1 MPDQPE
7 RKQKPADHQGG
18 PKPTQDRQ
26 AAPRFDIPQQGPAHL
41 PSAPAPKAKDTGT
54 SRTAS
59 SPELRRSSAANTQ
72 QRTSITPGDDMRNWL
87 NRIDRSQV
95 APDEDDVRPQE
106 PETANLP
113 AIVGHDVARIS
124 NDLADTANVNPEWHQ
139 LTNMPGF
146 KDAAIRKIGK
156 DIFKMF
162 TNTPHEDILTIAN
175 LQGSG
180 NPNSENEIRAVV
192 GWLQQNA
199 DELPESEL
207 DYGHVIPGYGNQ
219 VRVKEFRTENTRF
232 HVVRDPMGHYI
243 YAYPEADAVQHGDGE
258 PTHDE
263 FGAPLLPST
272 QKRLREETDMSKF
285 STISEQIRYFTSKLE
300 NLQEQVVEETLNW
313 ELLESVLDESSL
325 SKMIGNT
332 AGGQSLVR
340 YLHRQHQLGNAANYE
355 EVPERLHAQSIKADK
370 DNFAIIVGT
379 NGVAGVKPL
388 AADWDRSRTPER
400 DNTMRY
406 VLVWATG
413 DQGAESEI
421 QKFRLGRRDATG
433 GASGLEGGAPNLFQ
447 VLRDRIGSTVSVY
460 RAVKAV
466 ERSKMA
472 TRAGYKQEAIPT
484 DEQIGAKLKPVLS
497 KLLQQTV
504 GQLGPRIQRL
514 AQAGNYDAVEKLT
527 RAGKK
532 IQAMATALDSPNPQ
546 WTGWNS
552 PLSTYNGLIQQ
563 GVREITQ
570 SMDKDGQTQFK
581 INLVQGQAKELG
593 ELLNFVRSRLFSISE

>member
-7 RKQKPADHQGG
+7 RKRKPEDHQGSS
-18 PKPTQDRQ
+18 KPTQDRP
-26 AAPRFDIPQQGPAHL
+26 AAPKFDIPQQGPDHL
-41 PSAPAPKAKDTGT
+41 PAHAPKQSNQDKPKGP
-54 SRTAS
+54 AS
-59 SPELRRSSAANTQ
+59 APELRRSSAANT
-72 QRTSITPGDDMRNWL
+72 RDRLGNITPGDEMRNWM

-95 APDEDDVRPQE
+95 PHDDEEDQRPQE
-106 PETANLP
+106 TENLP
-113 AIVGHDVARIS
+113 ALVGHDVARIS
-124 NDLADTANVNPEWHQ
+124 HDLADTTNLNPEWHS
-139 LTNMPGF
+139 LSNMPGF
-146 KDAAIRKIGK
+146 NDRAIRKIGG

-162 TNTPHEDILTIAN
+162 TRTRHADILTIAN
-175 LQGSG
+175 FQNSG
-180 NPNSENEIRAVV
+180 NPNTEEELAAVI
-192 GWLQQNA
+192 GWLRQNA
-199 DELPESEL
+199 DELPESHL
-207 DYGHVIPGYGNQ
+207 DYGHVIPGYGRE
-219 VRVKEFRTENTRF
+219 VRVKEFRTDNTRF
-232 HVVRDPMGHYI
+232 HVVKDPMGHYI
-243 YAYPEADAVQHGDGE
+243 YAYPEADAVQHGGGE
-258 PTHDE
+258 ETHDE
-263 FGAPLLPST
+263 FGAPLLPQQ
-272 QKRLREETDMSKF
+272 QKRLREGKDMSTF

-300 NLQEQVVEETLNW
+300 NLQEQALEESLTW
-313 ELLESVLDESSL
+313 ELLESMLSESSL

-332 AGGQSLVR
+332 PGGQSLVR

-413 DQGAESEI
+413 NQSAESEI

-447 VLRDRIGSTVSVY
+447 VLRDRIGPTVSVY

-472 TRAGYKQEAIPT
+472 TRAGYKKEAVPT
-484 DEQIGAKLKPVLS
+484 MDQVGDKLKPVLA

-504 GQLGPRIQRL
+504 GQIGPRIQRL

-527 RAGKK
+527 RSGKK
-532 IQAMATALDSPNPQ
+532 IQAMATALDSDNPQ

-552 PLSTYNGLIQQ
+552 PLSSYNSLISS

-570 SMDKDGQTQFK
+570 GMDQDGQNQFM
-581 INLVQGQAKELG
+581 INIVNGQAKELG
-593 ELLNFVRSRLFSISE
+593 ELLNFVRARLFSISE